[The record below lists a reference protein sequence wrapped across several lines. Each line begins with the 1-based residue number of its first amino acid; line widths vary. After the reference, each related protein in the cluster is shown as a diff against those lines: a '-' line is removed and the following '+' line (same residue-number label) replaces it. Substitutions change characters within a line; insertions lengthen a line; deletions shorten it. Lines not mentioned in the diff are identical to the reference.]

1 MVCDMAARLA
11 PGDDVVGFGS
21 LTHDLGKALTPEH
34 VLTRH
39 LGHEHAGLAPLARL
53 CERLKVP
60 TAHRRLAEVA
70 CREHLNVHRLGELRD
85 DTVHDLLAR
94 CDGFRQPARI
104 AQLAVVCEADKRGRA
119 GHQDDD
125 YPQGPELL
133 KLLEVASAVRAADV
147 IATLPEGH
155 TVQGPKLG
163 AALRKARIAAIA
175 GARTLR
181 A

>member
-34 VLTRH
+34 VLPRH

-119 GHQDDD
+119 RSEEHTS
-125 YPQGPELL
+125 ELQSLMRISYAVFCL
-133 KLLEVASAVRAADV
+133 KKKKTKTRNTQRWPID
-147 IATLPEGH
+147 T
-155 TVQGPKLG
+155 
-163 AALRKARIAAIA
+163 R
-175 GARTLR
+175 
-181 A
+181 